1 MAPSR
6 RILKIVKLIKRRMI
20 TTTRNC
26 SENAPFISRYATVSR
41 RCIAGCLGW
50 NSARSVPAD
59 KVFHLNMTSFAGG
72 ELLAEMKTDM
82 EEDVL
87 LRVAILLLCHHF

>member
-1 MAPSR
+1 MR
-6 RILKIVKLIKRRMI
+6 HL
-20 TTTRNC
+20 
-26 SENAPFISRYATVSR
+26 FRYATVSR
-41 RCIAGCLGW
+41 WCIAGCLGW

-72 ELLAEMKTDM
+72 KLLAEMKTDM